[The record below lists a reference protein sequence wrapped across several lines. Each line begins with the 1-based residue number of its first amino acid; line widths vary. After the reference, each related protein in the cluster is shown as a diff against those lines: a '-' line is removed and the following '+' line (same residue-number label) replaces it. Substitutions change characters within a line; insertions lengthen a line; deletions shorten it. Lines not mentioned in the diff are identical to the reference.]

1 MIGRVKGIADTTPET
16 PMSGPKGVFVITG
29 NQSSELLNIAEEI
42 DKRSPLDFDYSLSGR
57 DSPLQLFARSDHYN
71 FVKKDI
77 PVLCFTTGL
86 HTDYHTSRDVV
97 EKIDFAKMEFIAK
110 AVYEI
115 GYAVANRKN
124 RLIVDNPYSKW

>member
-1 MIGRVKGIADTTPET
+1 
-16 PMSGPKGVFVITG
+16 MSGPEGVFVITG
-29 NQSSELLNIAEEI
+29 NQSRELLNIAEEI
-42 DKRSPLDFDYSLSGR
+42 DKRSPLNFDYSLSGR

-71 FVKKDI
+71 FVRKDI

-86 HTDYHTSRDVV
+86 HTDYHTPQDVV
-97 EKIDFAKMEFIAK
+97 EKIDFAKMELIAK

-115 GYAVANRKN
+115 GYTVANRKN